1 MNDIDNT
8 VIVLIKGYAKQ
19 LPGGRWDATST
30 TTLVRSG
37 GNNVIIDPG
46 NFPKDLQD
54 ALEKEHLQ
62 ISDVDWV
69 VSSHSHQDHSRNSK
83 LFGKDKV
90 YNPFLL
96 YKKIPEGLIIP
107 GTQIK
112 VIYSPGHVDK
122 HIAFLVDTAE
132 GKFAIAGDVFWWE
145 DGEEQ
150 KTDYESLIA
159 HIDPAGKDLTVLQES
174 RKKLLSMAD
183 YVIPGHGDIFR
194 VPGNFKGQQQSVNH
208 D

>member
-1 MNDIDNT
+1 MNT
-8 VIVLIKGYAKQ
+8 VKVLIKGYAKR

-37 GNNVIIDPG
+37 GKNVIIDPG
-46 NFPKDLQD
+46 NFPKDLQA
-54 ALEKEHLQ
+54 ALEKELLQ
-62 ISDVDWV
+62 TSNIDWV

-90 YNPFLL
+90 NNPFLL
-96 YKKIPEGLIIP
+96 YKKIPEELIIP

-112 VIYSPGHVDK
+112 VIYTPGHVDK

-132 GKFAIAGDVFWWE
+132 GKCAIAGDVFWWE

-150 KTDYESLIA
+150 NTDYESLIA
-159 HIDPAGKDLTVLQES
+159 HIDPAGKDITVLQES

-183 YVIPGHGDIFR
+183 YVIPGHGEIFR
-194 VPGNFKGQQQSVNH
+194 VPGNSKGQQ
-208 D
+208 